1 MNNNMR
7 KCPYCGSKV
16 SYIKSLMEI
25 GSSEHLCPECN
36 KYSNIEYSK
45 KIYLPAVVILVL
57 AIALASIFFFSDLKT
72 HLILSFIC
80 IIIPFEVFYLL
91 IPLFY
96 MLKIIPSE
104 AKTPV
109 IKVEPDKKSKTKD
122 RKVTE
127 TKNIKEH
134 DKSAAAKE
142 KISVSSTKEDNSFK
156 SKFQKF
162 VHTYIVVDDDDDEN
176 KRSDTQTVKSNTEI
190 LHETEPVI
198 ENIEADDDEDIN
210 IDLDIEYEDIS
221 SSTGVAKSEQIEEFE
236 PIEDIKT
243 DVVSVETE
251 TKPEQKKEEIKPEET
266 FKNTDDKPVF
276 HKLTK
281 SKDIDYHYLPDH
293 GESIV
298 VEISFEEEAEPE
310 NEDDKEDEEVLNF
323 FEAAPTEQEELEFGK
338 KKYEEPNDVEE
349 NEDSEV
355 ITEETEEQNI
365 KAETQ
370 LSEEY
375 EKEDDSDLQEK
386 DYYFNYLPDPENNII
401 INFEDENKNVDTSE
415 PHAFAED
422 EIEDLFSEIEN
433 DSYKKALEK
442 SFAKK
447 KEPDKNVFSYEDQTE
462 SIFSLNNSDND
473 ETFIEDTQLDE
484 DIDLSNVITYGEEF
498 DSIFGIDDI
507 AVYSNDYLASKD
519 NLFTNIRPYNEESD
533 EEINEPLFEEESEDE
548 EINEPL
554 FEEEPEDEEINEP
567 LFEEEPEDEEIN
579 EPLFEEEPEDEE
591 INEPLFEEEPEDEEI
606 NEPLFEE
613 ELEDEEIHEPL
624 FEEEAEYEEI
634 NEPLF
639 EEEPEDEEIN
649 ELLFEEE
656 PENEEFEETLFDDEP
671 IEGAIEYVPEKGTL
685 EKTKKFEPVKEVKKT
700 NNSFKVTYEDESKEV
715 KKAAGNEKPI
725 DLSGYQTKYYTEENT
740 DKKQKEK
747 KSESAKKTPALS
759 KYERK
764 FPKAAKA
771 AADIEKKQVK
781 SNTLEKSEDKA
792 VKPADTSKK
801 QDKPAKNKK
810 KKKSKG
816 FFATLKQKLA
826 DATLEERNQLFEE
839 EEKAEKLAEKEARRK
854 AKELAK
860 EKAKEQEQKQ
870 AKKQDNAKKVQKS
883 DDAVSAK
890 EYAVQE
896 NIVLESVREKAESM
910 TEKKLS
916 QKEKAQII
924 SKKNIEEKQKR
935 EIEKRRM
942 ELEKSRAEYEK
953 KSLENK
959 KHREQSEKAEQVRQN
974 QMKKAQQSQAQIKKN
989 TDKRDRSD
997 MKLKGGKNVRSVVS
1011 QNNAKINE
1019 HIKNNFTDDE

>member
-554 FEEEPEDEEINEP
+554 FEEE
-567 LFEEEPEDEEIN
+567 
-579 EPLFEEEPEDEE
+579 
-591 INEPLFEEEPEDEEI
+591 
-606 NEPLFEE
+606 
-613 ELEDEEIHEPL
+613 
-624 FEEEAEYEEI
+624 AEYEEI